1 MHACMYIC
9 MCMHACMH
17 ICMYACMNICMYIC
31 MHACMHVFMY
41 ACIYDQTV
49 HGAGSGMGWRGRGC
63 GKRHGDAGKLS
74 RVCSC
79 RSPTTYWLRPHK
91 KKTKPPDTRIRGG
104 TRAICV
110 CWERACAHA
119 HGPMAGI
126 RTASRLH
133 TGTAASQAEKTRDRA
148 GAAARGERASK
159 KHGGRSP
166 TGSGAQRWG
175 IAQGAP
181 DCGAVP
187 QTTRPRRR
195 LRTHR
200 SASTRTVAAET
211 RARASAGE
219 RSGQET
225 VRATR
230 RKGSPPGVAA
240 PG

>member
-1 MHACMYIC
+1 
-9 MCMHACMH
+9 
-17 ICMYACMNICMYIC
+17 
-31 MHACMHVFMY
+31 
-41 ACIYDQTV
+41 
-49 HGAGSGMGWRGRGC
+49 MGWRGRGC

-211 RARASAGE
+211 RARASARDKKRYARRGAKAHPRE
-219 RSGQET
+219 SQRRGDKGARGAQKRQGSHARLPTPRARISSSAPSASSRRARPRSPRIS
-225 VRATR
+225 RAR
-230 RKGSPPGVAA
+230 GASRPAA
-240 PG
+240 